1 MSALDLDHIGIAVRD
16 LDAASA
22 QFRRLGFK
30 LTERGYHTLPPETPG
45 GPRPRA
51 GTANHCAMLERGY
64 LELIGIS
71 DPAYGGRLKADIE
84 RYQGVHIV
92 AFGTDDAAATSRTL
106 RDRGLPIGESRP
118 LERPIE
124 EPDGAQLARF
134 EIVDF
139 PRDLIPEGHFFAIRH
154 LTRDLLWKPPLLAH
168 PNGAKSLESLTIA
181 VADPADFRTRLDRCL
196 GVGPDEAGGF
206 KLAAGRVS
214 VVDGAW
220 VTEHVPAGAPPLPYI
235 AGISVGVADI
245 VRTADLLATSGVP
258 FEPRGASVWV
268 APSEGC
274 GAFVEFVAAA

>member
-84 RYQGVHIV
+84 RYQGIHIV
-92 AFGTDDAAATSRTL
+92 AFGTDDAAGTSRQL

-154 LTRDLLWKPPLLAH
+154 LTRDLLWKPPEKGGLGLSPVQGTQFTSHLVSSDTPGMTGVMGHHH
-168 PNGAKSLESLTIA
+168 P
-181 VADPADFRTRLDRCL
+181 
-196 GVGPDEAGGF
+196 
-206 KLAAGRVS
+206 
-214 VVDGAW
+214 
-220 VTEHVPAGAPPLPYI
+220 
-235 AGISVGVADI
+235 
-245 VRTADLLATSGVP
+245 
-258 FEPRGASVWV
+258 
-268 APSEGC
+268 
-274 GAFVEFVAAA
+274 

>member
-1 MSALDLDHIGIAVRD
+1 MSALDLDHVGIAVRD
-16 LDAASA
+16 LDAGAA
-22 QFRRLGFK
+22 QFRRLGFR

-71 DPAYGGRLKADIE
+71 DPAYGGRLKPDIE

-92 AFGTDDAAATSRTL
+92 AFGTRDAADTTRDL
-106 RDRGLPIGESRP
+106 RARGLSIGDSRP

-139 PRDLIPEGHFFAIRH
+139 PRDLLPEGHFFAIRH
-154 LTRDLLWKPPLLAH
+154 LTRELLWKAPLMAH
-168 PNGAKSLESLTIA
+168 PNGARSLEALTIA
-181 VADPADFRTRLDRCL
+181 VADPADFRARLGSCL
-196 GVGPDEAGGF
+196 GVPSDVGGGF
-206 KLAAGRVS
+206 ALAAGRVTI
-214 VVDGAW
+214 VDGAW
-220 VTEHVPAGAPPLPYI
+220 LAGHLPPGTPALPFI

-258 FEPRGASVWV
+258 FEPRGSSVWV
-268 APSEGC
+268 APPEAC
-274 GAFVEFVAAA
+274 GAFIEFVAS

>member
-16 LDAASA
+16 LDAAA
-22 QFRRLGFK
+22 AGFRRLGFR

-71 DPAYGGRLKADIE
+71 DPDYGGRLKPDIE

-92 AFGTDDAAATSRTL
+92 AFGTADAGDTARDL
-106 RDRGLPIGESRP
+106 RARGLAIGESRP

-124 EPDGAQLARF
+124 DPDGAQLARF

-139 PRDLIPEGHFFAIRH
+139 PRDLLPEGHFFAIRH
-154 LTRDLLWKPPLLAH
+154 LTRELLWKPSLMVH
-168 PNGAKSLESLTIA
+168 PNGAKSLQALTIA
-181 VADPADFRTRLDRCL
+181 VADPADFRARLGSCL
-196 GVGPDEAGGF
+196 GVPSDEGGGF
-206 KLAAGRVS
+206 TLAAGRVT
-214 VVDGAW
+214 VVDAAW
-220 VTEHVPAGAPPLPYI
+220 LAGHLPPGAPDVPYI

-258 FEPRGASVWV
+258 FEPRGSSVWV
-268 APSEGC
+268 APSEAC
-274 GAFVEFVAAA
+274 GAFIEFVVG